1 MNPRPPIMPAVLVVI
16 DRDSRLSVLQDEEV
30 QVVLVD
36 ERADPDIVVLL
47 PRKNQAQQLLER
59 IADKYP
65 ASCDHDIGDAA
76 INALTQLYRRRIV
89 VGTLVMEVDGEK
101 PF

>member
-1 MNPRPPIMPAVLVVI
+1 MNRPPITPAVLIVI
-16 DRDSRLSVLQDEEV
+16 DRDSRLSVLQDEGV

-65 ASCDHDIGDAA
+65 ASRDHDIGGAA

-89 VGTLVMEVDGEK
+89 VGTLLGEVGGDT
-101 PF
+101 PL